1 MMANLKYWLK
11 GLAVA
16 ALSMVVYAGALGCY
30 IALMLLV
37 ISMEEG
43 GDNLSAFSVS
53 LTEAVVLL
61 SQGSGF
67 KTGSITLTIM
77 PLLLTVLLIA
87 LIASLAKRV
96 GTSLSG
102 CVAGT
107 IGWVLINVFFANSL
121 DIKLVDTT
129 GVVAVKTAIVFV
141 LGYAIA
147 AIPESPL
154 TKRDLDW
161 ISEHVSSPVRKPSPL
176 VLPWVCC

>member
-61 SQGSGF
+61 SQGTVSY
-67 KTGSITLTIM
+67 THLTLPTICS
-77 PLLLTVLLIA
+77 V
-87 LIASLAKRV
+87 
-96 GTSLSG
+96 
-102 CVAGT
+102 
-107 IGWVLINVFFANSL
+107 
-121 DIKLVDTT
+121 
-129 GVVAVKTAIVFV
+129 
-141 LGYAIA
+141 
-147 AIPESPL
+147 
-154 TKRDLDW
+154 
-161 ISEHVSSPVRKPSPL
+161 
-176 VLPWVCC
+176 

>member
-61 SQGSGF
+61 SQGNGF

-96 GTSLSG
+96 GTSLSLS
-102 CVAGT
+102 
-107 IGWVLINVFFANSL
+107 LIH
-121 DIKLVDTT
+121 I
-129 GVVAVKTAIVFV
+129 
-141 LGYAIA
+141 
-147 AIPESPL
+147 
-154 TKRDLDW
+154 
-161 ISEHVSSPVRKPSPL
+161 
-176 VLPWVCC
+176 

>member
-77 PLLLTVLLIA
+77 PLLRSYRIARQTQRNESVRMRGRNHRLGVDQCVL
-87 LIASLAKRV
+87 RQ
-96 GTSLSG
+96 
-102 CVAGT
+102 
-107 IGWVLINVFFANSL
+107 
-121 DIKLVDTT
+121 
-129 GVVAVKTAIVFV
+129 
-141 LGYAIA
+141 
-147 AIPESPL
+147 
-154 TKRDLDW
+154 
-161 ISEHVSSPVRKPSPL
+161 
-176 VLPWVCC
+176 